1 MYNSAGVDIYG
12 FKPDYL
18 LRKGN
23 SDANINYAM
32 QAAKV
37 LGASHVTY

>member
-1 MYNSAGVDIYG
+1 MYNSAGVEIYA

-23 SDANINYAM
+23 SDADINYAM
-32 QAAKV
+32 QAGKYWEQV
-37 LGASHVTY
+37 M